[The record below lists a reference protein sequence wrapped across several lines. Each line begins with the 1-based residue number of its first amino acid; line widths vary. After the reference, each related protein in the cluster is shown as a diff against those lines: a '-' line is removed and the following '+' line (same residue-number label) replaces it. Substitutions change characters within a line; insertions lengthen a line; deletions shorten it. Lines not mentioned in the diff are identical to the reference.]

1 MCLCVSE
8 AYHIFIYERQ
18 LPCLSYIHGLSCLV
32 QRIMMF
38 GVTEWMMPT
47 DNQLIDTQLRT
58 VVCSCVFAV
67 VLNPGCIM
75 ELSGEL

>member
-1 MCLCVSE
+1 
-8 AYHIFIYERQ
+8 
-18 LPCLSYIHGLSCLV
+18 
-32 QRIMMF
+32 MF